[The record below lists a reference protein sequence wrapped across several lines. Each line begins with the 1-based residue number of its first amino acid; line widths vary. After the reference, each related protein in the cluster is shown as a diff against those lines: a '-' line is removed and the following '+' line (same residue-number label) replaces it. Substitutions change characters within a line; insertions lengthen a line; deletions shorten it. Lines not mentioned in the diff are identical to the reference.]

1 MKTKTVTNF
10 LKKVCLVALALASFT
25 TVAQE
30 ESEEKSWIE
39 NFSVSGSVDGYYRYN
54 IGAPNR
60 IGDFDGDPTTDP
72 SYIAPGTSFVN
83 QSGFALGM
91 ANVIL
96 GYEGDKVG
104 FVADLVFGQRGEDAV
119 FNSDGSAQIVNQ
131 LYAYW
136 NVSESVKLTVGNF
149 NTYLGYEVISPTG
162 NFNYSTS
169 YMFSYGPFSHTGLK
183 ADFTLNDNWSAMLA
197 IMNPTDF
204 TESNPFDTYIIGAQ
218 LGYSADNGSAYLN
231 FRYGNEGF
239 PGLVGPTFQAD
250 LTTGWDVAE
259 EFYLGINAT
268 YLSTDPQA
276 DGDAGGFYGVALYP
290 QYKTSEK
297 FTIGIRGEYFALY
310 NDGLLGLGAVGVDT
324 EGDGSVVAATLT
336 GSYDIGSLTLKPE
349 LRLDSTSED
358 TFLDNDLE
366 ATKSLS
372 SFVLGAI
379 YKFQYSLN

>member
-379 YKFQYSLN
+379 YKF